1 MRKFVILVFV
11 LAAFAVTVFADEW
24 IVINEWPVYE
34 VLSNPDDP
42 EDTFAFGLAWK
53 DDLIYVQS
61 WNPDT
66 VWEVPP
72 WFTNLYI
79 YNESGN
85 YQGTQFSSDLDDID
99 CSGVDWKG
107 DSDHG
112 GVGWYMG
119 GRREATM
126 YFTAEDGSS
135 YTDFAGPSNFDRM
148 YGVAHNPDN
157 DMLYVSDDSTGWAGW
172 GYLDGSGLVTSWT
185 QENVGFMYCAMKYGS
200 VGRSNY
206 LMAIFR
212 EYGVYNYSQLHIYT
226 LHSDGEPRDIYVP
239 DIIID
244 FGDYFYYPGDFC
256 YDGEYMWLLDQN
268 KDGAG
273 GLDYV
278 AQIDLP
284 GFSDGIVNIQ
294 PASLGNI
301 KAQFR

>member
-1 MRKFVILVFV
+1 MRLFVALIFV
-11 LAAFAVTVFADEW
+11 VAAVTSFADDW
-24 IVINEWPVYE
+24 VLLGDWP
-34 VLSNPDDP
+34 LTDMLHAPDD
-42 EDTFAFGLAWK
+42 DTNQFAFGLAWK
-53 DDLIYVQS
+53 DGLIYVQS
-61 WNPDT
+61 WNPEDF
-66 VWEVPP
+66 WADPP
-72 WFTNLYI
+72 WYTNLYV
-79 YNESGN
+79 YNESGV
-85 YQGTQFSSDLDDID
+85 YQGTQFSSDIDDID

-112 GVGWYMG
+112 DTAWYMG

-135 YTDFAGPSNFDRM
+135 YTEFAGPSNFSRM

-185 QENVGFMYCAMKYGS
+185 QENVGFMYCAMKYVA

-212 EYGVYNYSQLHIYT
+212 EYGVYSNSQLHIFT
-226 LHSDGEPRDIYVP
+226 LNSNGEPRNIYSP

-244 FGDYFYYPGDFC
+244 FGDYFYYPADFDW
-256 YDGEYMWLLDQN
+256 DGEYMWLLDQN
-268 KDGAG
+268 KGGAG
-273 GLDYV
+273 GVDYV
-278 AQIDLP
+278 AKLDLP
-284 GFSDGIVNIQ
+284 GFNDGIVNIK
-294 PASLGNI
+294 PASLGQI

>member
-1 MRKFVILVFV
+1 MRMFVALLFV
-11 LAAFAVTVFADEW
+11 VTAVSSFGQDWVLID
-24 IVINEWPVYE
+24 EWPVPE
-34 VLSNPDDP
+34 VLSNPDD
-42 EDTFAFGLAWK
+42 ETDTFAFGLAWK

-66 VWEVPP
+66 IWPEPP
-72 WFTNLYI
+72 WYTNLYV
-79 YNESGN
+79 YDESGN
-85 YQGTQFSSDLDDID
+85 YQGTQFSSDLDQID
-99 CSGVDWKG
+99 CSCVDWKG

-112 GVGWYMG
+112 GEGWYMG
-119 GRREATM
+119 ARMVSTM

-135 YTDFAGPSNFDRM
+135 YDEFAGPSNFSRM

-172 GYLDGSGLVTSWT
+172 GYLDGSGHVTSWV
-185 QENVGFMYCAMKYGS
+185 QENVGFMYCSMKYVP

-206 LMAIFR
+206 LIAVYR
-212 EYGVYNYSQLHIYT
+212 EFGVYEYSQLHIFT
-226 LHSDGEPRDIYVP
+226 LNSNGEPRNIYSP

-244 FGDYFYYPGDFC
+244 FGDFFYYPGDFS

-284 GFSDGIVNIQ
+284 GFDDGIVNIK
-294 PASLGNI
+294 PASLGQI